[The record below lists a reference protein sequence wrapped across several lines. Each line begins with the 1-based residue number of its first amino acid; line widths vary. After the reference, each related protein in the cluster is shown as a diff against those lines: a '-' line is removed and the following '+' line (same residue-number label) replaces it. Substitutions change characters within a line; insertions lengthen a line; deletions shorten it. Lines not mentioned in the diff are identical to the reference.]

1 LTSGHPCARLTRLIR
16 PRLSISTLL
25 CALLLAVSAQA
36 LGLQPATAGAAEV
49 GGVEAPATTEG
60 SSAVGEETAAPN
72 PGASEIGE
80 TPPPSE
86 SVESPAP
93 VETTETPPP
102 SPIST
107 ETTETPS
114 TIPAPVEAT
123 ESPVAGPVSTEVAET
138 TPTHPI
144 ATEAPESR
152 SLSGEAQGASTSL
165 FSDGSTASPAT
176 DAAGE
181 LPTAGAEAPIGSEA
195 TASVVLAL
203 EQVTAGNASARTS
216 ARRRAES
223 LRCGLLSLDR
233 SSSEGCAGGWLDPQ
247 QTVSAPG
254 AGLVTAATSWPS
266 SATAAKGD
274 GGRGA
279 TAVSNGLL
287 GSPSGPAPSGAAGAS
302 AVGGSGVAPSAFLT
316 LAGLLLL
323 AAPRAMR
330 RLRLSCQSWRTAFFV
345 LIPERPG

>member
-1 LTSGHPCARLTRLIR
+1 M
-16 PRLSISTLL
+16 
-25 CALLLAVSAQA
+25 SAQA
-36 LGLQPATAGAAEV
+36 LGLQPATAGAAEG
-49 GGVEAPATTEG
+49 GGVEAPASTEG
-60 SSAVGEETAAPN
+60 SSAVGEEAAAPK

-80 TPPPSE
+80 TAPPSE

-93 VETTETPPP
+93 VATTEPPPP
-102 SPIST
+102 SPVST
-107 ETTETPS
+107 ESTETPS

-123 ESPVAGPVSTEVAET
+123 EPPVAGPVSTEATET

-152 SLSGEAQGASTSL
+152 SPSGEAQGASSSPLTA
-165 FSDGSTASPAT
+165 GSEASPALA
-176 DAAGE
+176 AAGAF
-181 LPTAGAEAPIGSEA
+181 PAAGAQAPIGPEA
-195 TASVVLAL
+195 ARPLALAL
-203 EQVTAGNASARTS
+203 ERVKAANVSARTS
-216 ARRRAES
+216 AGRRAES

-247 QTVSAPG
+247 QSVSAPD
-254 AGLVTAATSWPS
+254 AGLVTTATSGRS